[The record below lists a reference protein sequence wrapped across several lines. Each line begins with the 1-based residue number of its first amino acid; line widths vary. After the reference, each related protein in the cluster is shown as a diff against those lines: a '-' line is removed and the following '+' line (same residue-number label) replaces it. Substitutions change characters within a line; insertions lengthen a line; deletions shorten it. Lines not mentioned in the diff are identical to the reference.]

1 MTGQFPETFFK
12 DAVDFLLTETFTEV
26 RGAYLD
32 RGTSLFETLATI
44 DAAEASKPIS
54 PCCGSIAAQV
64 YHTRFYID
72 VSEQYMNG
80 TPPENVDW
88 DGSWTAVT
96 TVNDEEWQSLIGD
109 LRASVD
115 RVRADGRRVR
125 QLGRARPGQRRADD
139 PDALRLSP
147 RADPPIA
154 LHDQNLYALATLA
167 FIVSA

>member
-1 MTGQFPETFFK
+1 MTAPFPEQFFK
-12 DAVDFLLTETFTEV
+12 DAVDFLFEETFTNV

-44 DAAEASKPIS
+44 DAAEASKPLS

-96 TVNDEEWQSLIGD
+96 TVNDEEWRALVGE
-109 LRASVD
+109 LRASFD
-115 RVRADGRRVR
+115 RVKATIDGYDSWSNPDRVNGAFTILMHSAFHLGQIR
-125 QLGRARPGQRRADD
+125 QSLC
-139 PDALRLSP
+139 
-147 RADPPIA
+147 
-154 LHDQNLYALATLA
+154 TLKQ
-167 FIVSA
+167 

>member
-1 MTGQFPETFFK
+1 MTGQFPEAFFK
-12 DAVDFLLTETFTEV
+12 DAVDFLFTETFTVV

-44 DAAEASKPIS
+44 DAAEASKPLS

-96 TVNDEEWQSLIGD
+96 TVNDEEWQALIGD
-109 LRASVD
+109 LRASIERVKATVDDYDSWAVPD
-115 RVRADGRRVR
+115 RVNGALTILMHSAFHLGQIR
-125 QLGRARPGQRRADD
+125 QSLCTIKTCLP
-139 PDALRLSP
+139 
-147 RADPPIA
+147 
-154 LHDQNLYALATLA
+154 
-167 FIVSA
+167 

>member
-12 DAVDFLLTETFTEV
+12 DAVDFLFTETFTEV

-32 RGTSLFETLATI
+32 RGTSLFEPLATI
-44 DAAEASKPIS
+44 DAAEASRPIS

-88 DGSWTAVT
+88 DGSWTTVTAVD
-96 TVNDEEWQSLIGD
+96 DEQWKTLID
-109 LRASVD
+109 NLRTSVE
-115 RVRADGRRVR
+115 RVRATIDGYDSWSVPDRVNGALTILMHSAFHLGQIR
-125 QLGRARPGQRRADD
+125 QSLCTIKTCLP
-139 PDALRLSP
+139 
-147 RADPPIA
+147 
-154 LHDQNLYALATLA
+154 
-167 FIVSA
+167 

>member
-1 MTGQFPETFFK
+1 MTGQFPEAFFK
-12 DAVDFLLTETFTEV
+12 DAVDFLFTETFAEV

-44 DAAEASKPIS
+44 DAAEASKPLS

-96 TVNDEEWQSLIGD
+96 TVNDEEWQALIGD
-109 LRASVD
+109 LSASVERVKATADSYDNWAVPD
-115 RVRADGRRVR
+115 RVNGALTILMHSAFHLGQIR
-125 QLGRARPGQRRADD
+125 QSLCTIKTCLP
-139 PDALRLSP
+139 
-147 RADPPIA
+147 
-154 LHDQNLYALATLA
+154 
-167 FIVSA
+167 

>member
-1 MTGQFPETFFK
+1 MTGQFPEAFFK
-12 DAVDFLLTETFTEV
+12 DAVDFLFTETFTEV

-44 DAAEASKPIS
+44 DAAEASKPLS

-96 TVNDEEWQSLIGD
+96 TVNDEEWQALIGD
-109 LRASVD
+109 LRASFERVKATVDDYDSWAVPD
-115 RVRADGRRVR
+115 RVNGALTILMHSAFHLGQIR
-125 QLGRARPGQRRADD
+125 QSLCTIKTCLP
-139 PDALRLSP
+139 
-147 RADPPIA
+147 
-154 LHDQNLYALATLA
+154 
-167 FIVSA
+167 

>member
-12 DAVDFLLTETFTEV
+12 DAVDFLFTETFTEV

-44 DAAEASKPIS
+44 DAVEASQSLS

-80 TPPENVDW
+80 TPPEHVDW

-109 LRASVD
+109 LRL
-115 RVRADGRRVR
+115 RRTGAGDSRRIR
-125 QLGRARPGQRRADD
+125 QLGRGRPGERSADD
-139 PDALRLSP
+139 PDALRLSSRP
-147 RADPPIA
+147 NPPIA
-154 LHDQNLYALATLA
+154 LHD
-167 FIVSA
+167 